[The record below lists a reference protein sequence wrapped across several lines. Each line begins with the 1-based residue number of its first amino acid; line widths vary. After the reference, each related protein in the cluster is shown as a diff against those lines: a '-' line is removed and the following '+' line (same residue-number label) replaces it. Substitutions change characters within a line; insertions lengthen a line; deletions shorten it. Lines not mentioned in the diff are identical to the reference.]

1 MGSNAVV
8 SGIKLH
14 KLYPFV
20 LHHYTTPFKE
30 LVVDGSID
38 SLQLVDLWNLYV
50 HLAVLNPYT
59 VYPTTYM
66 SYITDISYKTDIN
79 YNSVPNKTQGG
90 VCMTSHLSLKLC
102 YRPRW
107 AGEVYDVC

>member
-1 MGSNAVV
+1 MIKNKDRMGVPDESYHSCLNLISCKKKTKHYSIMGSNAVV

-38 SLQLVDLWNLYV
+38 SLQ
-50 HLAVLNPYT
+50 T
-59 VYPTTYM
+59 
-66 SYITDISYKTDIN
+66 
-79 YNSVPNKTQGG
+79 G
-90 VCMTSHLSLKLC
+90 
-102 YRPRW
+102 
-107 AGEVYDVC
+107 